1 MEPVTLRF
9 SADTI
14 DTLDEEAD
22 EHGLS
27 RAKYVREVVRNRHE
41 ADAVRDEYEAKADQ
55 LRDEYEAKLEQLRD
69 EHEATTDELRDEL
82 DELQT
87 ENDRLR
93 REKRQVLDVRDENTE
108 LVRFAEAEKERRDR
122 EHDRRTAPAWRRA
135 KWWLLGE
142 PDNTPEN
149 K

>member
-14 DTLDEEAD
+14 DSLDDEAD

-41 ADAVRDEYEAKADQ
+41 ADAVRDEYEAKVDQ

-69 EHEATTDELRDEL
+69 EHKATTDELRDEL
-82 DELQT
+82 GDLRT

-93 REKRQVLDVRDENTE
+93 REKRQVLDVREENDE
-108 LVRFAEAEKERRDR
+108 LVRFAEAEKDRRDR
-122 EHDRRTAPAWRRA
+122 ERDRRSAPAWRRA

-142 PDNTPEN
+142 PTDADE
-149 K
+149 